1 MGLWVT
7 DGIQTLSPTFY
18 WLNMIFSLRQTENT
32 HITLAGLTPFL
43 TKGWAVMYYVSTRS
57 H

>member
-1 MGLWVT
+1 MWVT

-18 WLNMIFSLRQTENT
+18 WLNMIFSLGQTENA

-43 TKGWAVMYYVSTRS
+43 TIGWAVMYYVSTRS